1 MSIKERVKEYKKELV
16 LQKVAQLFE
25 SQGIEK
31 IKMAEVAKQ
40 CGISVGALYK
50 LFGSKD
56 ELFYEYVRFEMER
69 FHQRLKEAFEHLST
83 PQERLLHYIRQLFA
97 TFIAKRRLLEDTL
110 AVDPLFL
117 AKLSLHERQA
127 LHPIYETIAQELAK
141 LPNLRIAPLQA
152 AILLKSHLY
161 GYIEYWLLEGGELM
175 NKSEEAYKTFIEGV
189 GG

>member
-25 SQGIEK
+25 SRGLEN
-31 IKMAEVAKQ
+31 IKMAEVAKE

-69 FHQRLKEAFEHLST
+69 FHQQLKEAFERLST
-83 PQERLLHYIRQLFA
+83 PQERLLHYTQELFA

-117 AKLSLHERQA
+117 AKLSLHERQT

-141 LPNLRIAPLQA
+141 LPSLRIPPIQA

-161 GYIEYWLLEGGELM
+161 GYIEYWLLEGGNLLA
-175 NKSEEAYKTFIEGV
+175 KSTEAYETFLHGACR
-189 GG
+189 

>member
-1 MSIKERVKEYKKELV
+1 MSIKERIKEYKKELV

-25 SQGIEK
+25 SRGIEK
-31 IKMAEVAKQ
+31 IKMAEVAKH

-69 FHQRLKEAFEHLST
+69 FHKELKEAFEHLPT
-83 PQERLLHYIRQLFA
+83 PQERLLHYIRQLFS
-97 TFIAKRRLLEDTL
+97 TFITKRKLLEDTL

-117 AKLSLHERQA
+117 AKLSLHERQT

-141 LPNLRIAPLQA
+141 LPGLRIPPIQT

-161 GYIEYWLLEGGELM
+161 GYIEHWLLEDGDLLS
-175 NKSEEAYKTFIEGV
+175 KSEEAYETFLYGV
-189 GG
+189 CR